1 MELTKE
7 IKDKVAFNLFL
18 ELRRLGV
25 SQAEFARRVALRHGI
40 KFDKSVL
47 SQIKFENERNY
58 SVIKDSS
65 WLTLARYYRC
75 MEDQSWETVD
85 TKAYLSVQAHLK
97 KCQEYGIWQVLCDR
111 AGIGKSYAARE
122 YERENRN
129 VIYIDCSE
137 YSTKSDFVRH
147 LAGIF
152 GLAKT
157 GGIDHLWR
165 DVTNELLLLYKPL
178 LILDEFGDCAEAVIS
193 LMKGLYNKANLG
205 NQMALGCYFIG
216 ADNLQKRLE
225 EGRRTSK
232 RSYAEFWS
240 RFNDRITRLN
250 YDNRKGVF
258 EQELRKEI
266 EAIVDANLPEE
277 LTDKREGIVQKS
289 LTTNGVRAIRN
300 EIAIQKML
308 LKIGRA
314 SCRERV

>member
-1 MELTKE
+1 MEITKE
-7 IKDKVAFNLFL
+7 IKDKVVFNLFL

-25 SQAEFARRVALRHGI
+25 SQAEFARRIALRHGI

-47 SQIKFENERNY
+47 SQIKFPDDRNY
-58 SVIKDSS
+58 SVIKDAS
-65 WLTLARYYRC
+65 WLILARHYRC

-85 TKAYLSVQAHLK
+85 TKAFLSIQAHLK

-122 YERENRN
+122 YEQDNAN

-147 LAGIF
+147 LAGLF

-157 GGIDHLWR
+157 GGIDRLWR

-225 EGRRTSK
+225 EGRRISK

-240 RFNDRITRLN
+240 RFNGRITRLN
-250 YDNRKGVF
+250 YNNRKGVF
-258 EQELRKEI
+258 EEELRKEI

-277 LTDKREGIVQKS
+277 LADKRDGIIEKCIV
-289 LTTNGVRAIRN
+289 TNGVRAIRN
-300 EIAIQKML
+300 EIAIQKMVL
-308 LKIGRA
+308 QKRQEMA
-314 SCRERV
+314 NK

>member
-1 MELTKE
+1 MEITKE
-7 IKDKVAFNLFL
+7 IKDKVAELMFI
-18 ELRRLGV
+18 ELRRLGI

-40 KFDKSVL
+40 KFDKSAL
-47 SQIKFENERNY
+47 SQIKFPDDRNY

-65 WLTLARYYRC
+65 WLTLARYYNC
-75 MEDQSWETVD
+75 MGDQVWETVD
-85 TKAYLSVQAHLK
+85 TKAYLSVQAHLR

-122 YERENRN
+122 YERENMN

-137 YSTKSDFVRH
+137 YSTKSDFVKH

-152 GLAKT
+152 GIAKT

-165 DVTNELLLLYKPL
+165 EVTDEILLLYKPL

-193 LMKGLYNKANLG
+193 LMKGLYNKANMG

-216 ADNLQKRLE
+216 ADNLQKRLQ

-240 RFNDRITRLN
+240 RFNSRITHLN
-250 YDNRKGVF
+250 YDKKQSLF
-258 EQELRKEI
+258 EQELRKEV

-277 LTDKREGIVQKS
+277 LKDKREGIVAKCVA
-289 LTTNGVRAIRN
+289 TNGVRAIRN

-308 LKIGRA
+308 LKKKLEAG
-314 SCRERV
+314 SK

>member
-1 MELTKE
+1 MEITKE
-7 IKDKVAFNLFL
+7 IKDKVVFNLFL

-47 SQIKFENERNY
+47 SQIKYPDDRNY

-65 WLTLARYYRC
+65 WLTLARHYRC
-75 MEDQSWETVD
+75 MDDQTWETVN
-85 TKAYLSVQAHLK
+85 TRAYLSVQVHLK

-122 YERENRN
+122 YERENQN

-137 YSTKSDFVRH
+137 YSTKSDFVKH
-147 LAGIF
+147 LAGMF
-152 GLAKT
+152 GIART

-165 DVTNELLLLYKPL
+165 EVTDEILLLYKPL

-193 LMKGLYNKANLG
+193 LMKGLYNKANMG

-216 ADNLQKRLE
+216 ADNLQKRLQ

-240 RFNDRITRLN
+240 RFNSRITQLN
-250 YDNRKGVF
+250 YDKKQSLF
-258 EQELRKEI
+258 EQELRKEV

-277 LTDKREGIVQKS
+277 LKDKREGIVVKCVA
-289 LTTNGVRAIRN
+289 TGGVRAIRN

-308 LKIGRA
+308 LKKKQEAG
-314 SCRERV
+314 SK

>member
-1 MELTKE
+1 MEITKE
-7 IKDKVAFNLFL
+7 IKDKVAELMFI
-18 ELRRLGV
+18 ELRRLGI

-40 KFDKSVL
+40 KFDKSAL
-47 SQIKFENERNY
+47 SQIKFPDDRNY

-65 WLTLARYYRC
+65 WLTLARYYHC
-75 MEDQSWETVD
+75 MDDQMWETVD
-85 TKAYLSVQAHLK
+85 TKAYLSVQAHLR

-122 YERENRN
+122 YERENMN

-137 YSTKSDFVRH
+137 YSTKSDFVKH

-152 GLAKT
+152 GIAKT

-165 DVTNELLLLYKPL
+165 EVTDEILLLYKPL

-193 LMKGLYNKANLG
+193 LMKGLYNKANMG

-216 ADNLQKRLE
+216 ADNLQKRLQ

-240 RFNDRITRLN
+240 RFNSRITHLN
-250 YDNRKGVF
+250 YDKKQSLF
-258 EQELRKEI
+258 EQELRKEV

-277 LTDKREGIVQKS
+277 LKDKRGGIVEKCVA
-289 LTTNGVRAIRN
+289 TGGVRAIRN

-308 LKIGRA
+308 LKKKQEAGNK
-314 SCRERV
+314 